1 VRPRADGDRFG
12 QAPLPRDDRD
22 AAVAVDGDE
31 HRLAGDA
38 CVVFT
43 AALGIPRGARWVP
56 SERASV
62 DLICLLARDSR
73 GATGQPR

>member
-38 CVVFT
+38 CVVFH
-43 AALGIPRGARWVP
+43 GRARNP
-56 SERASV
+56 K
-62 DLICLLARDSR
+62 
-73 GATGQPR
+73 GGPMGP